1 VDLETESRGTN
12 RVHEWEFRLGGLPNY
27 AGADFLGVNS
37 KRVETGSV
45 KIAGGAEREG
55 VGRN

>member
-1 VDLETESRGTN
+1 MSGN
-12 RVHEWEFRLGGLPNY
+12 FASGGLPNY
-27 AGADFLGVNS
+27 AGAGFQGVNS